1 MKDIRQNRG
10 SVLME
15 FIIVFPIYLVL
26 FGGVFMIGDMLIK
39 TTRLASADRTRAFD
53 VAATV
58 RGGEDAD
65 DSLGWPRI
73 KDYLFPITSIRE
85 DNVRN
90 DWYRHYANPNF
101 EGPWTVAVASKV
113 RDEYRLAPWTK
124 GWLAFAKNFLADG
137 TGTGFSDLGEIGGL
151 MDGGNVVMYSKK
163 KDTPVYKNYV
173 SFRRSRFYDTAKLKQ
188 LYRAMPSTH
197 SEAGRLVDGKAGSA
211 SWNVMAEESWP
222 EVGTSQ
228 NSWRRKLPRLD
239 SRVYSR
245 YSRYVEW
252 SE

>member
-10 SVLME
+10 SVLVE

-58 RGGEDAD
+58 RGGENAD

-101 EGPWTVAVASKV
+101 EGRSRLHRRSGMNTGLRLGRKDGLHLRKTFLPTGRVLAS
-113 RDEYRLAPWTK
+113 RILARLADSWT
-124 GWLAFAKNFLADG
+124 
-137 TGTGFSDLGEIGGL
+137 GEMLLCIQ
-151 MDGGNVVMYSKK
+151 
-163 KDTPVYKNYV
+163 
-173 SFRRSRFYDTAKLKQ
+173 RRRI
-188 LYRAMPSTH
+188 RPSTKTMCR
-197 SEAGRLVDGKAGSA
+197 SGVRA
-211 SWNVMAEESWP
+211 SMTRPN
-222 EVGTSQ
+222 
-228 NSWRRKLPRLD
+228 
-239 SRVYSR
+239 
-245 YSRYVEW
+245 
-252 SE
+252 